1 MIIPFRKKSFTLS
14 PTCLMEYRKVVF
26 PIFLVLIVASFL
38 FLDKPLAI
46 FFTNTPSA
54 LKAPC
59 IFVEKLFCPFFWSF
73 VFPSIFFFVRFLKK
87 KEKKSRKLWYLSLVF
102 PLTVLACKALEV
114 FLGKATP
121 EWFLSHHEMS
131 FRFLEW
137 NTSFHSF
144 PSMIS
149 ASITTFAVS
158 VSCILS
164 TSARPYLLGAGF
176 LLSLSPVI
184 TTQAFLSDALA
195 GFALAGWMSQWIFQS
210 MRREISF

>member
-1 MIIPFRKKSFTLS
+1 MIIPFRKRSFTLS
-14 PTCLMEYRKVVF
+14 PTCLIEYRKIIL
-26 PIFLVLIVASFL
+26 PIFLALIVASFL

-46 FFTNTPSA
+46 FFTNASSV
-54 LKAPC
+54 LKAP
-59 IFVEKLFCPFFWSF
+59 FAFFEKLFCPFFWSF
-73 VFPSIFFFVRFLKK
+73 VFPTLFFFVRFLKK
-87 KEKKSRKLWYLSLVF
+87 KEKKSRKLWYLSLAF
-102 PLTVLACKALEV
+102 PLTILACKALEV
-114 FLGKATP
+114 FFGKASP
-121 EWFLSHHEMS
+121 EWFLTHHEMS

-158 VSCILS
+158 ISCVLA
-164 TSARPYLLGAGF
+164 TSARPYLLVAGF

-184 TTQAFLSDALA
+184 TAQAFLSDALA
-195 GFALAGWMSQWIFQS
+195 GFVLAGLMSQWIFQL